1 MKNKYRQ
8 GELLIVPVDNVS
20 GDKQANLLIA
30 SWEGQNS
37 KHEFKSGDVEL
48 YFVDEVTLNALIK
61 SEVGVITHPEHG
73 DLEIPKGA
81 YKIIIQREYLPD
93 ISEYEKCRK
102 NASDAI
108 NRLVEAV
115 FNTDPDKINPKAL
128 YANSDPYFR
137 IKVINRIGYYRVLRG
152 LPNSLMDKWRE
163 YKLYHIENVDIETL
177 AVLEMECP
185 KTKKLFHMRVP
196 PDIKTAYEAITWINW
211 GIKPE
216 EFVKEI

>member
-20 GDKQANLLIA
+20 GDKQANLVIA
-30 SWEGQNS
+30 NWEGQNS
-37 KHEFKSGDVEL
+37 KHEFKSGDAEL

-93 ISEYEKCRK
+93 ISEYERCRK

-115 FNTDPDKINPKAL
+115 FNTDPDKINTNA
-128 YANSDPYFR
+128 YISGGIIGHSGVYIANLVNVSIIFSDFSN
-137 IKVINRIGYYRVLRG
+137 VIGYNQG
-152 LPNSLMDKWRE
+152 G
-163 YKLYHIENVDIETL
+163 
-177 AVLEMECP
+177 
-185 KTKKLFHMRVP
+185 F
-196 PDIKTAYEAITWINW
+196 
-211 GIKPE
+211 
-216 EFVKEI
+216 